1 MWADERMQEL
11 QDKGRENWDE
21 ADWDAY
27 HYIEQARFESGYY
40 EEDDGAWAN

>member
-21 ADWDAY
+21 TDWDAY
-27 HYIEQARFESGYY
+27 NYIEQLRYESGYY
-40 EEDDGAWAN
+40 DED